1 MTPLCYA
8 ALVGDPLLIYSLL
21 QEKARLGFRG
31 MGLRRLRG
39 ASKSLSARGE
49 RVNLRIFLVLYSLG
63 LGALRSRCPSKT
75 RVVASLL
82 GGSWV
87 VISRV
92 ISRVAIL
99 ITPLITTHETPSSG

>member
-1 MTPLCYA
+1 M
-8 ALVGDPLLIYSLL
+8 VGDPLLVYSLL

-75 RVVASLL
+75 RSRSLPT
-82 GGSWV
+82 WRF
-87 VISRV
+87 ISRV

-99 ITPLITTHETPSSG
+99 ITHIRGLLTPLMTTHEPPSVAQ